1 MLMARR
7 KTTVL
12 TQTLE
17 HSTISLLQTKQAKTG
32 CMTCDGKV
40 VDGVCWAAEMFCN
53 TRLVFFFV
61 DNVSSVFVKSVFK
74 SSASLSDVLAVFVSV
89 M

>member
-1 MLMARR
+1 M
-7 KTTVL
+7 
-12 TQTLE
+12 
-17 HSTISLLQTKQAKTG
+17 
-32 CMTCDGKV
+32 
-40 VDGVCWAAEMFCN
+40 DGVCWAAEMFCN
-53 TRLVFFFV
+53 TRLVFFIV